1 MRQKLACEGLVMQ
14 NISYYIKLND
24 IQEKNFIKMN
34 SMKIMILL
42 AWVANFMVIFS
53 ASYIYY
59 YIILKILYI
68 ILRTLLERS
77 NLKSA

>member
-53 ASYIYY
+53 AS
-59 YIILKILYI
+59 
-68 ILRTLLERS
+68 
-77 NLKSA
+77 

>member
-14 NISYYIKLND
+14 NISYYNKLND

-53 ASYIYY
+53 VS
-59 YIILKILYI
+59 
-68 ILRTLLERS
+68 
-77 NLKSA
+77 

>member
-14 NISYYIKLND
+14 NISYYNKLND

-53 ASYIYY
+53 ASYKRKLVEETKNYY
-59 YIILKILYI
+59 L
-68 ILRTLLERS
+68 
-77 NLKSA
+77 